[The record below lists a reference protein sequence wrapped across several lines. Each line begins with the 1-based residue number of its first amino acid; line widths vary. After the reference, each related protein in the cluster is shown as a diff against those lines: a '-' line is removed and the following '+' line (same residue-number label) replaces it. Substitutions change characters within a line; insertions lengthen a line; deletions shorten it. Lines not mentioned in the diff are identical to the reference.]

1 MVARNVFFLWEEEGA
16 GGKEA
21 FFSGTRGQVSAYLA
35 RFVCLGVNLAFTVKS
50 SLIFPG
56 ISLASLSLRRRRGT
70 TLSYGLS
77 RGLIS

>member
-1 MVARNVFFLWEEEGA
+1 MFFFV
-16 GGKEA
+16 GGGGGWGRGGL